1 MILDEN
7 NVELQAEDIDY
18 NLGYLEE
25 EKDYVIAH
33 HDAQEYVEEQG
44 HYEVIAEYP
53 NGGKDVRWVVDV
65 EGHEASEAYDETTEI
80 LRYHL
85 YNEGELAYNE
95 IFLLQQQLADTDYIV
110 IKIAEGA
117 ADRSEYTEVIADR
130 QTKRARINEL
140 QDFIEDFYEKNPDAH
155 RAFI

>member
-7 NVELQAEDIDY
+7 NVELQPEEINY
-18 NLGYLEE
+18 NVGYVTE

-33 HDAQEYVEEQG
+33 HDAIEAVEEQG
-44 HYEVIAEYP
+44 HYEVLAEYP
-53 NGGKDVRWVVDV
+53 NGGKDVEWVIDV
-65 EGHEASEAYDETTEI
+65 PGQEAKAAYDETTDI
-80 LRYHL
+80 LRYHP

-95 IFLLQQQLADTDYIV
+95 IFLLQQQLADTDYMV

-117 ADRSEYTEVIADR
+117 ATAEEYAEEIVERRA
-130 QTKRARINEL
+130 KRARINEL
-140 QDFIEDFYEKNPDAH
+140 QEFIEKFYEENPDAH